1 MSVSL
6 NCDLSMD
13 IGELDLITLQACREF
28 TTLKTEFVSLL
39 SKVLCIETNDIF
51 YQWLSR
57 KISQRGEIDLNWGYF
72 FHGYECDVRHK
83 TDKRI
88 LRIEFGPT
96 GRTDTFTSWGL
107 YQFINTSCTPWIP
120 FQYLKTILSV
130 SKLPQ
135 KELDKIFS
143 KLMLLGLIESPCHGI
158 THNIPESEIVL
169 CRRFVIST
177 VGWER
182 GMPHY

>member
-1 MSVSL
+1 VSM
-6 NCDLSMD
+6 NIGDL
-13 IGELDLITLQACREF
+13 ELTTLQACREL
-28 TTLKTEFVSLL
+28 TTLKIEFVSLL

-57 KISQRGEIDLNWGYF
+57 KISQRGEIDLNWSYF
-72 FHGYECDVRHK
+72 FHGYECDMRHK

-107 YQFINTSCTPWIP
+107 YQFINTWTP
-120 FQYLKTILSV
+120 FQDMKTILSV
-130 SKLPQ
+130 SGLPQ

-143 KLMLLGLIESPCHGI
+143 KLMLLGLIEH
-158 THNIPESEIVL
+158 HAME
-169 CRRFVIST
+169 
-177 VGWER
+177 
-182 GMPHY
+182 